1 MAVSTK
7 EDEHLQFPV
16 KLGIGGFGMGAAVAL
31 YSAQCYAL
39 GRFSNR
45 LPYRLPWALSLSVPV
60 GFPSQGLNP

>member
-39 GRFSNR
+39 GIFYN
-45 LPYRLPWALSLSVPV
+45 
-60 GFPSQGLNP
+60 